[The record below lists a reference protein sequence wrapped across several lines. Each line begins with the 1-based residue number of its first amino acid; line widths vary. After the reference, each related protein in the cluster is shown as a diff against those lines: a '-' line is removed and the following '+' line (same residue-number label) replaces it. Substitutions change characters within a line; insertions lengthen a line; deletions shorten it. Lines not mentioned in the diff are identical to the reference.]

1 MPWQERLTDCTYTAP
16 SGKVFTLQ
24 FENFKRSQGKKTTV
38 MGFVSS
44 DDVYV
49 QDNGVGAKS
58 FPLVAYFSG
67 EDHDT
72 QANEFFEAL
81 AERGAGELQH
91 PIYGLRTVNAT
102 DKIEQADNLKTAAN
116 QSVFTITFIET
127 ITDLYP
133 SAQLNADE
141 ANKKASED
149 FDAAKAE
156 EFEKG
161 VELESVIEGQSL
173 IEQIN
178 DKVGA
183 VEEAM
188 KPLVDGMADAERF
201 ANDLSNSITNGID
214 VLIGTPL
221 TLASQ
226 CTQLVKTG
234 VNTVSLIGDKLDAY
248 GDLLDDIVSPD
259 NTTTTPTYNNVGAN
273 SVQTQDLFAASE
285 VSAITASVAN
295 TDFETR
301 EEALSAIETVQDSF
315 FDYVEW
321 KERNTA
327 SVGIED
333 EGQGYEALLHQV
345 TTATASVINSAI
357 GLQRMRNVVL
367 DRDMLVLDFAYQY
380 FGTTESAAVEK
391 VILMNNLNNEEIWT
405 IPKGRLM
412 RYLVD

>member
-1 MPWQERLTDCTYTAP
+1 MTWKTRLTPCTYTSP
-16 SGKVFTLQ
+16 SGKIFTP
-24 FENFKRSQGKKTTV
+24 FHENVKRSQKKKTTV
-38 MGFVSS
+38 FEFVSS

-49 QDNGVGAKS
+49 QDNGVGEKV
-58 FPLVAYFSG
+58 FPLVFFFSG
-67 EDHDT
+67 DDHDT

-91 PIYGLRTVNAT
+91 PVYGLRTVNAT
-102 DKIEQADNLKTAAN
+102 DKIEQVDNLKTAAGE
-116 QSVFTITFIET
+116 SAFTITFIET

-133 SAQLNADE
+133 SAQLNAAE
-141 ANKKASED
+141 ANKKASDD

-161 VELESVIEGQSL
+161 IQLDSVVEEQSL

-178 DKVGA
+178 DKVGS

-188 KPLVDGMADAERF
+188 KPMTDGMADAERF
-201 ANDLSNSITNGID
+201 VNDLASSITNGID
-214 VLIGTPL
+214 VLIGTPT
-221 TLASQ
+221 TLAFQ

-234 VNTVSLIGDKLDAY
+234 VNTTSLISDKLDAY

-259 NTTTTPTYNNVGAN
+259 NTATASTYNNVATN
-273 SVQTQDLFAASE
+273 SVQTQDLFAASQ

-295 TDFETR
+295 TEFETR
-301 EEALSAIETVQDSF
+301 EEALGAVDAVQSSF
-315 FDYVEW
+315 FSYVEW

-333 EGQGYEALLHQV
+333 EGQGYEALLNQV
-345 TTATASVINSAI
+345 TLATASVTSSAV
-357 GLQRMRNVVL
+357 GLQRSRNVII

-380 FGTTESAAVEK
+380 FGTSESATVEK
-391 VILMNNLNNEEIWT
+391 VILMNNLTNEEIWT

-412 RYLVD
+412 RYLV